1 MFSPRR
7 RSPPPGQRACA
18 ICTRLGSQKACGYSR
33 FATQANFHTSST
45 HAPAIDTYRHVPV
58 GSTASVTKLI
68 ARSRSHGFPLSVRL
82 NGLRP
87 AGLVHN
93 YTNTHATYS
102 NAPWAWARLVPQCLV
117 NLSRPPAVATTR
129 PPGGL
134 SWVISSPALTGAGA
148 NHPPVMG
155 GQLTFDALVDALPPV
170 ARVRWRLPGRARLPL
185 PRRS

>member
-1 MFSPRR
+1 MVDEPSSLGEAEMLGTGSIEHRELIYYTVSKSTTFGPPRAGPR
-7 RSPPPGQRACA
+7 P
-18 ICTRLGSQKACGYSR
+18 
-33 FATQANFHTSST
+33 
-45 HAPAIDTYRHVPV
+45 
-58 GSTASVTKLI
+58 
-68 ARSRSHGFPLSVRL
+68 VRL

-155 GQLTFDALVDALPPV
+155 GQLTFDALVDA
-170 ARVRWRLPGRARLPL
+170 
-185 PRRS
+185 

>member
-1 MFSPRR
+1 MPACECRPFTVALGHDVRGATSPD
-7 RSPPPGQRACA
+7 Q
-18 ICTRLGSQKACGYSR
+18 LHGS
-33 FATQANFHTSST
+33 TQANFHTSST
-45 HAPAIDTYRHVPV
+45 HTPTIDTYKTRHV

-155 GQLTFDALVDALPPV
+155 GQLTFDALVDY
-170 ARVRWRLPGRARLPL
+170 VRFMPFHAKVFISVTPL
-185 PRRS
+185 LS

>member
-1 MFSPRR
+1 M
-7 RSPPPGQRACA
+7 CD
-18 ICTRLGSQKACGYSR
+18 
-33 FATQANFHTSST
+33 TQANFHTSST
-45 HAPAIDTYRHVPV
+45 HTPTIDTYKTRHV

>member
-1 MFSPRR
+1 MIVDNVPRLIFTHRPPTPLRSTSTSEVPISPKIHI
-7 RSPPPGQRACA
+7 A
-18 ICTRLGSQKACGYSR
+18 
-33 FATQANFHTSST
+33 
-45 HAPAIDTYRHVPV
+45 
-58 GSTASVTKLI
+58 STASVTKLI